1 MRHTLQRAAALAIL
15 AGSAFAMLG
24 LGASEAE
31 EGPFPGLPA
40 PEQQELPLRHASWTG
55 AANSSLADVER
66 ARQWMRTPLMTVAA
80 DFYQG
85 RIEDFDATKYRQCTK
100 AGANIYFVAQPGSA
114 YNYGQTP
121 DIVVRTVT
129 FGAVPVEATVRLE
142 QERSDGLPVP
152 IKLETLTCA
161 RLLPFGTEVPDS
173 PVKGRVSTRVM
184 SVRVDG
190 VSLPFRGECR
200 TRESGALD
208 LSGEGYL
215 MGWDGTQNVPARVQP
230 DLWNEGLF
238 NLSPGGLLAGTVD
251 VPPFSGCITT
261 SGDDLSSLLTAT
273 VSGEGFP
280 LRTYQGGVLGC
291 TVPNPGGKNLPPA
304 PGAST
309 PESVPC
315 RMDVLPPQVPP
326 LPEIPTSGQ

>member
-24 LGASEAE
+24 LGESEAE
-31 EGPFPGLPA
+31 EGPYPGLPA

-66 ARQWMRTPLMTVAA
+66 ARQWLRTPLMTVAA

-85 RIEDFDATKYRQCTK
+85 RIGDFDATKYRQCTK

-142 QERSDGLPVP
+142 QERTDGLPVP

-161 RLLPFGTEVPDS
+161 RLPPFGVEVPDS

-184 SVRVDG
+184 SLRVDG

-200 TRESGALD
+200 TREAGTLD

-215 MGWDGTQNVPARVQP
+215 MGWDGSQNVPARVQP

-238 NLSPGGLLAGTVD
+238 NLSPGGLLSGTVD
-251 VPPFSGCITT
+251 VPPFSGCVTT
-261 SGDDLSSLLTAT
+261 AGDDLSSLLTAT
-273 VSGEGFP
+273 VSGEGLP

>member
-15 AGSAFAMLG
+15 AGTAFAMLG

-31 EGPFPGLPA
+31 EGPYPGLPA

-66 ARQWMRTPLMTVAA
+66 ARQWLRTPLMTVAA

-142 QERSDGLPVP
+142 QERADGLPVP

-161 RLLPFGTEVPDS
+161 RLPPFGTEVPDS

-215 MGWDGTQNVPARVQP
+215 MGWDGSQNVPARVQP

-251 VPPFSGCITT
+251 VPPFSGCVTT
-261 SGDDLSSLLTAT
+261 AGDDISSLLTAT

-326 LPEIPTSGQ
+326 LPEIPTSGR

>member
-31 EGPFPGLPA
+31 EGPYPGLPA

-55 AANSSLADVER
+55 AANTSLADVER

-85 RIEDFDATKYRQCTK
+85 RVEGFDATKYRQCTK

-142 QERSDGLPVP
+142 QERADGLPVP

-161 RLLPFGTEVPDS
+161 RLPPFGVEVPDS

-190 VSLPFRGECR
+190 VSLPFQGECR
-200 TRESGALD
+200 TRESGVLD

-215 MGWDGTQNVPARVQP
+215 MGWDGSQNVPARVQP

-251 VPPFSGCITT
+251 VPPFSGCVTT

>member
-31 EGPFPGLPA
+31 EGPYPGLPA

-66 ARQWMRTPLMTVAA
+66 ARQWLRTPLMTVAA

-142 QERSDGLPVP
+142 QERTDGLPVP

-161 RLLPFGTEVPDS
+161 RLPPFGVEVPDS

-184 SVRVDG
+184 SLRVDG

-200 TRESGALD
+200 TREAGTLD

-215 MGWDGTQNVPARVQP
+215 MGWDGSQNVPARVQP

-238 NLSPGGLLAGTVD
+238 NLSPGGLLSGTVD
-251 VPPFSGCITT
+251 VPPFSGCVTT
-261 SGDDLSSLLTAT
+261 AGDDLSSLLTAT
-273 VSGEGFP
+273 VSGEGLP